1 LTQFRPYFEENEGI
15 IVEMIDF
22 MVPSVQEWI
31 SLKNT
36 AVPLQWFRSLLL
48 DREAAGSAGFKLMP
62 TWVKTSSPRY

>member
-1 LTQFRPYFEENEGI
+1 
-15 IVEMIDF
+15 MIDF
-22 MVPSVQEWI
+22 MVPSAQEWI